1 MNLLILQEGGKEW
14 AEEQFKGQKI
24 RDEIKNKYCKQNN
37 INLLRIPYWEFDNI
51 ENIIC
56 QEIEKLKTF
65 ND

>member
-1 MNLLILQEGGKEW
+1 MATEYKTLHIGTIFTYNGNEYKVCE
-14 AEEQFKGQKI
+14 
-24 RDEIKNKYCKQNN
+24 DNN
-37 INLLRIPYWEFDNI
+37 INLLRIPYWEFNNI